1 MSMRPEEDSKRMWET
16 EQRMVM
22 RKKKRIRKEEEEE
35 MKAGAV
41 GAKVKELVDVRRAKG
56 ILQRHCCRSAKWTN
70 QQKIKK

>member
-1 MSMRPEEDSKRMWET
+1 MWET

-41 GAKVKELVDVRRAKG
+41 GAKVKELVDARRAKG
-56 ILQRHCCRSAKWTN
+56 ILQRYCYRSAKWRN